1 MVILTTNCF
10 TYIYFPKFLSLYRYI
25 LVAIF
30 FLFLSIKNKNEI
42 RDKLFEKNII
52 VIFLI
57 CPLLSIIPAMMFHNQ
72 SFSQSFIAVLN
83 TLPGVLMYWILHKLN
98 PKPKFVIGGLLLMA
112 VVWSSIEAI
121 QQFTYPNYVFGY
133 RAVAEDVIKG
143 TMLDQR
149 NGIWQYKIQPWYI
162 GMIAA
167 FYSWQQLLTS
177 KQNKKLFIF
186 VFIIALCGIYLYMA
200 RVVIVSTIC
209 MLVYIFILINKRQKM
224 NKARMIFIVCLFAI
238 PIAVNFNNLFGELL
252 DSTQEQVGDYEV
264 DIRSTAAAFYG
275 LEYFPNA
282 VCYILGNGLPH
293 PYSSYGKEIY
303 DIEDIMFLY
312 RADVGLIGDYNIY
325 GAIYIIALVVLFLKV
340 YHYRHFLQPY
350 QVASLLSLFLGSY
363 IMPPFRGNHVFLVLC
378 ILYVADYNY
387 NKITKNG
394 KQNNLANI

>member
-10 TYIYFPKFLSLYRYI
+10 TYIYVPKFLSLYRYI

-209 MLVYIFILINKRQKM
+209 MLVYIFILICKSLIRLYPNRSLSFKLSFHTTSYFFILILFCRQM
-224 NKARMIFIVCLFAI
+224 SNRR
-238 PIAVNFNNLFGELL
+238 NL
-252 DSTQEQVGDYEV
+252 
-264 DIRSTAAAFYG
+264 
-275 LEYFPNA
+275 
-282 VCYILGNGLPH
+282 IL
-293 PYSSYGKEIY
+293 
-303 DIEDIMFLY
+303 IMFTCEVFSTN
-312 RADVGLIGDYNIY
+312 RNIEY
-325 GAIYIIALVVLFLKV
+325 PPV
-340 YHYRHFLQPY
+340 YVICNDSSIMYSPIQA
-350 QVASLLSLFLGSY
+350 VLLSLVYFWYPL
-363 IMPPFRGNHVFLVLC
+363 I
-378 ILYVADYNY
+378 
-387 NKITKNG
+387 
-394 KQNNLANI
+394 